1 MSTRVYFIVGAA
13 TFSVL
18 GASCIIPDTDIVV
31 KIADP
36 CGEQWTVQTVG
47 AYGYTAVGQVRD
59 IKNDKE
65 DWLSKT
71 YCFNAADSKFLED
84 PTSTLANN
92 LLTDIVADCEARAYE
107 LGILDT
113 DQTCVT
119 KANLAWV
126 GPCESPMGGCVEPPE
141 DSGNDEAEGGSDST
155 DSSDTSA
162 PDFTAL
168 DLTTLVH
175 VEAGEYVVSQTLI
188 DAGLADLVGVGL
200 DGTLAT
206 QVKDQQGIVRGFE
219 LSGIADDNLGAVLGW
234 ENGDVIVE
242 VAGVAVVGLD
252 ELLLVATILLEADAT
267 TVVLERR
274 GEIVELVYRRGP

>member
-71 YCFNAADSKFLED
+71 YCFNAADSKLLED
-84 PTSTLANN
+84 PTSDLADS
-92 LLTDIVADCEARAYE
+92 LLADIVMDCEARAYE

-113 DQTCVT
+113 DQTCIT
-119 KANLAWV
+119 TANLAWV
-126 GPCESPMGGCVEPPE
+126 GPCESPMGGCMDAPE
-141 DSGNDEAEGGSDST
+141 DSGNDEAEGGTDST
-155 DSSDTSA
+155 GTDTSA

-175 VEAGEYVVSQTLI
+175 VENGETVVSQTLI
-188 DAGLADLVGVGL
+188 DTGLADLVGVGL

-206 QVKDQQGIVRGFE
+206 LVKDEQGVVRGFE
-219 LSGIADDNLGAVLGW
+219 LSGIGDDNLGAVLGW
-234 ENGDVIVE
+234 ENGDVIVK
-242 VAGVAVVGLD
+242 VAGVEVGSFD
-252 ELLLVATILLEADAT
+252 DLLLVAALLLEANEA

-274 GEIVELVYRRGP
+274 GAVMELVYRRGD